1 VEQLLT
7 TKLFLP
13 PTRPEIISR
22 PRLIERLHQG
32 TTRQLTLISAPPGFG
47 KSTLISAWASTVE
60 KPVAWLS
67 LDEND
72 NNLKRFL
79 TYLIAAFQVIDGS
92 IGEGILP
99 SLESSENMPM
109 ETLVSLLINE
119 ISVSDHDF
127 YIVIDDYHLVTTESI
142 YKAIDFLLD
151 HLPPNTHLV
160 MSGRV
165 DPPISISRLRARGQM
180 TEIRLNDLRFTE
192 SEVTSLLNDLNRLN
206 LSAEDIL
213 ALLSRTEGW
222 ITGLQ
227 LAAISMQG
235 REDIH
240 EFVTAFS
247 GSHHYIIDY
256 LVDEVLARQPED
268 MQSFLIQTSI
278 LERFSSAL
286 CDAVLEISN
295 SRECLQEL
303 YNANMF
309 LIPLDDE
316 HTWYRYHHLFA
327 DFLKQRLREKDPS
340 VIPSLHRRASWWL
353 EQSNLI
359 NEAINHSM
367 GGEEY
372 QRAAQLIES
381 IGPDM
386 MMQNEFDQ
394 LGKWLDTMP
403 LELVVSWP
411 WLCVIRAW
419 MNHRWARLDESEKYV
434 QYAEKALEDDT
445 IPEHVGGVNVIRGQ
459 AAAIR
464 ALIAFNKTRIP
475 QAIEFANQAL
485 RFLPDGH
492 FNRAAAL
499 LALGMAKGV
508 NGEFREANQVLI
520 EAYRDSLGVGNRI
533 LAQNVLLEKAGL
545 LVKQGRL
552 YQALETYKESVQF
565 TYSKTEIKIP
575 HASCASISMGD
586 IYREWNELDAAL
598 AHVKE
603 GIEIGLQ
610 SQMVDAIAMGY
621 AVMARIYLAM
631 EDLESAVEASLIA
644 GRYARELPDLEP
656 ITITG
661 ILNSE
666 AWVNFSQNK
675 FDEAANLYIENNPCD
690 INDLNC
696 HGEFE
701 QIIWTRILLYRGR
714 ANRQLQD
721 LLDAKDLINQM
732 LAMTNDLGLV
742 SKTIELLVLNSLV
755 LTEVGKKDEAVDTL
769 EKALLLAEPGNYIRI
784 FIDEGEPIQEL
795 LNQVTANKG
804 LNDYVSRLLA
814 AFNQD
819 AEGNKLAAPQELVE
833 PLSER
838 ELEVLKLLS
847 TDLSGPA
854 IARKLM
860 VSINTVRT
868 HTQNIYTKL
877 GVNKRRSA
885 IREAKKLNL
894 I

>member
-445 IPEHVGGVNVIRGQ
+445 IPEPVGGVNVIRGQ

-631 EDLESAVEASLIA
+631 EDLESAVEASLFA